1 MKKNLKIVKLQY
13 PLNALRSMG
22 MLLLMVVAICVSS
35 CQNEEEKQMTYNQCY
50 DELFTLRMDIN
61 TLSKCLGVKSSD
73 LIQMRYG
80 LITPDSEVTDVLSD
94 LCSAFN
100 DFNMEKVLDILNDDY
115 EIEISSPKTGISHN
129 QLMKQYRANV
139 FARNE
144 KFDSDI
150 PVLISKNLNHE
161 VEKYMDKEF
170 AWYRF
175 PVNAWD
181 YVSEGKEELA
191 TRYNAELNDILSTD
205 RINMNVVARFNDYS
219 SLLEAEQAVLFGNE
233 LSLPDLKRVELEDA
247 SKIADSSVMDK
258 FVERASTD
266 LIDTIL
272 VLIEEVGIAIII
284 WLVFRWLTNR
294 VVNWYARNVLDYD
307 FDNYGFWGNAIIFG
321 CNLINSWS
329 ENEEKQH
336 IARIKTW
343 VQSIVTVIFM
353 VVTYIYVIKPQIA
366 IEQELMAKVETNVSA
381 YVAEMDVPVLDYF
394 NSVIDSIE
402 R

>member
-1 MKKNLKIVKLQY
+1 
-13 PLNALRSMG
+13 
-22 MLLLMVVAICVSS
+22 
-35 CQNEEEKQMTYNQCY
+35 
-50 DELFTLRMDIN
+50 
-61 TLSKCLGVKSSD
+61 
-73 LIQMRYG
+73 
-80 LITPDSEVTDVLSD
+80 
-94 LCSAFN
+94 
-100 DFNMEKVLDILNDDY
+100 
-115 EIEISSPKTGISHN
+115 
-129 QLMKQYRANV
+129 MKQYRANV